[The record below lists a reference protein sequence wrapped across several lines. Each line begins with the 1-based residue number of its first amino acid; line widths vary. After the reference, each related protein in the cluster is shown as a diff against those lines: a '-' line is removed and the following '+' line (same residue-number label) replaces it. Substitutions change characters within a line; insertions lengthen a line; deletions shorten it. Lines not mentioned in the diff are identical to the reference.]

1 MQTVIYA
8 GLRNPG
14 RDQAIAEAMASMP
27 TAEVCEQFKINPSTA
42 RKAAKRI
49 SDLHVYELKLTGG
62 GKEMSI
68 CTVAAKSFRRA
79 ALGAYRHYCGTFRNL
94 ELPQWQVTDGTSS
107 ISIIDLRNL
116 DTGMAS
122 VTEDDERN
130 SL

>member
-1 MQTVIYA
+1 
-8 GLRNPG
+8 
-14 RDQAIAEAMASMP
+14 
-27 TAEVCEQFKINPSTA
+27 
-42 RKAAKRI
+42 
-49 SDLHVYELKLTGG
+49 
-62 GKEMSI
+62 MSI

-94 ELPQWQVTDGTSS
+94 ELPQWQLTDGTSF
-107 ISIIDLRNL
+107 ISIVDLRNL